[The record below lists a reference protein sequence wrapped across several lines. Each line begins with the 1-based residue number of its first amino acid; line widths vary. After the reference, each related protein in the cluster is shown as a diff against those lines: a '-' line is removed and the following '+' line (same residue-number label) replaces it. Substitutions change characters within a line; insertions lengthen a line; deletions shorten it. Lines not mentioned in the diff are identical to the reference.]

1 MIPTNYVIGS
11 RRLQISLA
19 PGIAG
24 RSYVSDLMLE
34 KTELRIT
41 ATAQEKVHLNMTR
54 RCIVSQVAIT
64 GFPDHTNIY
73 TRTLTPAPPIKN
85 HPDAAR

>member
-1 MIPTNYVIGS
+1 MCKMIPTNYVIGS

-34 KTELRIT
+34 KTELRVRVLGGMT

-73 TRTLTPAPPIKN
+73 TPAPPI
-85 HPDAAR
+85 